1 MSSNNPICAFCSREG
16 VIECKDCP
24 AILCQTH
31 DEILHSL
38 ENNKSHER
46 IKIGNKNHK
55 EEKEKEK
62 QNLNKTEK
70 DQISEKE
77 NKAFQNKKLLKHLK
91 TKQMCSTHSN
101 KQIEF
106 YCFQCKKFLC
116 SLCLYNFHREHE
128 NVRTLEEIIQ
138 EHKNKAKS
146 NKKKLRSSLEFSQ
159 KMHNQLQLLNS
170 KIRRNSGRLQE
181 QLIVSFDHLLSV
193 IEQKKNKVI
202 EDIDNLRND
211 KEEMIQLQCE
221 SLKESI
227 SKFED
232 CLMNFDTVKEIERYD
247 ITNQKKQRNL
257 KPIFTARHFIKIQNS
272 LNEFD
277 LEPFSHLHD
286 PFEMLDVDLN
296 PIYLKCQEL
305 ALTRKRR
312 SSRRNKSRG
321 NLSRDRKSFVGIN
334 ASPTNLQ
341 FTPREWSDLSFTDN
355 FSATT
360 TNGSSTSESEL
371 SDDEWWEREENREIG
386 SLNKNQNGNHN
397 YKNKNNSFQR
407 KQNDRFNNHSQNN
420 NNNNNN
426 NNQGYENSGSSN
438 NSHNR
443 NSNNN
448 SNNNSKGTNSN
459 GGNNNKYNNINNKNS
474 PNIENGKIRVLL
486 IAAQSNESCREN
498 VRKSLQKSNLIS
510 EIRIIKAHH
519 RTPTY
524 EEIRRFDCLFIY
536 SFDKFKDPVRL
547 GDLIAT
553 FVESG
558 GGVVISAIEA
568 LSKGRDFDL
577 EGRIITGGF
586 LPLKK
591 SRWESEIRRKLD
603 KFDKEHPILAG
614 VESFDGGNYSSH
626 LKVKKVEK
634 GSRVIAT
641 WNDGTPL
648 ICEKKKKLKY
658 GNVVVLNFH
667 PLSDEITYNDSY
679 FWVSSTDGAKIMS
692 NSVEYVAKTSTW
704 RTPRVKKQFHN

>member
-16 VIECKDCP
+16 IIECKDCP
-24 AILCQTH
+24 AILCKTH

-46 IKIGNKNHK
+46 INLENKNQK

-62 QNLNKTEK
+62 QNLNKLEK
-70 DQISEKE
+70 DPNSEKE
-77 NKAFQNKKLLKHLK
+77 NKTSQNKKLLKHLK
-91 TKQMCSTHSN
+91 TKHMCSTHSD

-116 SLCLYNFHREHE
+116 SLCLYNFHREHK
-128 NVRTLEEIIQ
+128 NVRTIEEIIQ
-138 EHKNKAKS
+138 EHKNKAKP

-232 CLMNFDTVKEIERYD
+232 CLLKFDTNKEIERYEN
-247 ITNQKKQRNL
+247 TNQKKPSNL
-257 KPIFTARHFIKIQNS
+257 SSIFTARHFIKIQNS

-312 SSRRNKSRG
+312 SRRNKARG
-321 NLSRDRKSFVGIN
+321 SLSRERKNFVGIN

-341 FTPREWSDLSFTDN
+341 FTPRDWSDLSFTDN

-386 SLNKNQNGNHN
+386 SLNKNLNGSHN
-397 YKNKNNSFQR
+397 YKNKNNSFQT
-407 KQNDRFNNHSQNN
+407 KQNDRFNSDNN
-420 NNNNNN
+420 NNNNDYKNN
-426 NNQGYENSGSSN
+426 GNNSN
-438 NSHNR
+438 NHNR

-448 SNNNSKGTNSN
+448 NNNKGASNN
-459 GGNNNKYNNINNKNS
+459 GGNNNNTNNNTS

-591 SRWESEIRRKLD
+591 SRWEAEIRRKLD
-603 KFDKEHPILAG
+603 KFDKEHPILKG
-614 VESFDGGNYSSH
+614 VKSFDGGNYSSH

-634 GSRVIAT
+634 SSRVIAT